1 MLNTKKLPAKIG
13 IGLGV
18 VILLT
23 ALGCKKSTQKS
34 TQITE
39 SPAESPVITYPT
51 NEQLINEAITN
62 ETASPSPATSTPTNT
77 AVETP
82 LPTISPSPSPSP
94 SPTSTPTSTTSTPP
108 ISPTPEV
115 KTTDEDLT
123 LKQQAEKFA
132 EIYGTYTNKD
142 KEPYKNFKE
151 LKPYATTKMQAWLDT
166 YLQTK
171 KSPEESDAPFYG
183 VTTKALS
190 SAVIESS
197 ADAKKI
203 LVTVKQ
209 EEITSKRATPQ
220 VSYKILLLNFK
231 REKEEWKLD
240 GIYWQ

>member
-1 MLNTKKLPAKIG
+1 MSQKHKKNLLVKL
-13 IGLGV
+13 GLLFGV
-18 VILLT
+18 IILLT
-23 ALGCKKSTQKS
+23 ALGCKKSTPES
-34 TQITE
+34 TQTTE
-39 SPAESPVITYPT
+39 SPAESPAITYPT
-51 NEQLINEAITN
+51 NERLTNEATTE
-62 ETASPSPATSTPTNT
+62 ETVSPSPATSTPTST
-77 AVETP
+77 AAETP
-82 LPTISPSPSPSP
+82 SPAASPTAATTPT
-94 SPTSTPTSTTSTPP
+94 SPTS
-108 ISPTPEV
+108 EV

-123 LKQQAEKFA
+123 LKQQAEKLA

-166 YLQTK
+166 QTK

-209 EEITSKRATPQ
+209 EEITSTRATPQ

-231 REKEEWKLD
+231 KEKEEWKLD
-240 GIYWQ
+240 GVYWQ